1 MVVEQVLG
9 QHSLDEY
16 ESEFPVYLGN
26 GSSLSGWKALGPRGS
41 EMKSSKIFTYLL
53 GGYWTF

>member
-16 ESEFPVYLGN
+16 ESEFPMYLGN
-26 GSSLSGWKALGPRGS
+26 GSSPIGRKHWVLGAQ
-41 EMKSSKIFTYLL
+41 K
-53 GGYWTF
+53 